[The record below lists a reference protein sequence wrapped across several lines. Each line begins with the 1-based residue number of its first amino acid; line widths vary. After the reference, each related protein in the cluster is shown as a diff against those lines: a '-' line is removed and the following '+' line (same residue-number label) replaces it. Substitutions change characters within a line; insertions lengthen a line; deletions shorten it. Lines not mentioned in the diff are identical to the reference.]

1 MAQWSNRINAKL
13 SRFPDTIHL
22 QDQYGTEA
30 AQSLRLLI
38 LGVESVFPALY
49 NRNVLQLD

>member
-1 MAQWSNRINAKL
+1 MISTRL
-13 SRFPDTIHL
+13 SRFPDMIHL
-22 QDQYGTEA
+22 QGQHGTEA

-38 LGVESVFPALY
+38 LGVESVSPVLY